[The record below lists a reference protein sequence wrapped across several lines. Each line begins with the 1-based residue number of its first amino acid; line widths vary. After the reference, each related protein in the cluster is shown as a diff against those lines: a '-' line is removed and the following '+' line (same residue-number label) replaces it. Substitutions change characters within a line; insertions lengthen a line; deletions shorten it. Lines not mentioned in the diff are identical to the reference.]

1 MNLYVHSGTFKT
13 ANGISGTSNDAE
25 ILRCLEAVSREVD
38 DYCSRHF
45 YTENATRYFNSTT
58 CERANVDDIFSVTS
72 LYLDVDDDETWSELW
87 TEGTDFTLQPLDE
100 YPKTRIHKKRGGSKL
115 FYNYPNALKVTG
127 VFGYGDGTSNP
138 WKSADIT
145 GTVATT
151 SGTTLTLSHPNA
163 VYAGQTV
170 KLGTEQMYISAVSG
184 TSATVSRGVN
194 GTTAATH
201 SVVTIYAA
209 QYPAPVVDTVLFLA
223 SGAFNLRQKRGLK
236 DIMIGEYRETL
247 VWDDRSRD
255 AIPSM
260 LGRLVRPSMC
270 DV

>member
-1 MNLYVHSGTFKT
+1 VNLYVHSGTFKA
-13 ANGISGTSNDAE
+13 ANGISGTTNDAE

-38 DYCSRHF
+38 DYCNRHF
-45 YTENATRYFNSTT
+45 YTETGTRYFNTT
-58 CERANVDDIFSVTS
+58 TAERANVDDLLSVTS
-72 LYLDVDDDETWSELW
+72 LYLDVLDDETWSEAW
-87 TEGTDFTLQPLDE
+87 VEGTDFTLQPLDSF
-100 YPKTRIHKKRGGSKL
+100 PKTRIHKKRGASKL
-115 FYNYPNALKVTG
+115 FYNFPNALKVSG
-127 VFGYGDGTSNP
+127 VFGYGDGTASP
-138 WKSADIT
+138 WASAGIT

-151 SGTTLTLSHPNA
+151 CGTTLTLSQASA

-184 TSATVSRGVN
+184 TSATVERGIN
-194 GTTAATH
+194 GTTAAIH
-201 SVVTIYAA
+201 SAVTIYVA
-209 QYPAPVVDTVLFLA
+209 QYPAQVTDTVVYLA
-223 SGAFNLRQKRGLK
+223 SGAFNLRMKRGLK

-260 LGRLVRPSMC
+260 LGRLVRPTFC

>member
-38 DYCSRHF
+38 DYCNRHF
-45 YTENATRYFNSTT
+45 YTETGTRYFTATT
-58 CERANVDDIFSVTS
+58 PEKANVDDLISVTS
-72 LYLDVDDDETWSELW
+72 LYLDVDDEETWTELW
-87 TEGTDFTLQPLDE
+87 TEGTDFTLQPLGG
-100 YPKTRIHKKRGGSKL
+100 YPYTRIHKKRGGDKL
-115 FYNYPNALKVTG
+115 FYAFPNSLKVAG
-127 VFGYGDGTSNP
+127 VFGYGDGTASP
-138 WKSADIT
+138 WASAGIT

-151 SGTTLTLSHPNA
+151 SGTTLTVSQASVL
-163 VYAGQTV
+163 YAGQTI
-170 KLGTEQMYISAVSG
+170 KLGTEQMYISAISG
-184 TSATVSRGVN
+184 TSATVTRGVN
-194 GTTAATH
+194 GTTASTH
-201 SVVTIYAA
+201 SAVTIYTA
-209 QYPAPVVDTVLFLA
+209 QYPAQVVDTVLFLA

-260 LGRLVRPSMC
+260 LGRLVRPTMC

>member
-38 DYCSRHF
+38 DYCNRHF
-45 YTENATRYFNSTT
+45 YTETGTRYYTATT
-58 CERANVDDIFSVTS
+58 PEKANVDDLLSVTS
-72 LYLDVDDDETWSELW
+72 LYLDVYDDETWTEAW
-87 TEGTDFTLQPLDE
+87 TEGADFTLQPLDE
-100 YPKTRIHKKRGGSKL
+100 YPKTRIHKKRGASKL
-115 FYNYPNALKVTG
+115 FTHYPNGIKVSG
-127 VFGYGDGTSNP
+127 VFGYGDGTASP
-138 WKSADIT
+138 WASAGIT

-151 SGTTLTLSHPNA
+151 SGTTLTLSQASA
-163 VYAGQTV
+163 VYAGQTIR
-170 KLGTEQMYISAVSG
+170 LGTEQMHISAVSG
-184 TSATVSRGVN
+184 TSATVERGVN

-201 SVVTIYAA
+201 SAVTIYTA
-209 QYPAPVVDTVLFLA
+209 QYPAQVTDTVLYLA

-255 AIPSM
+255 AIPHM
-260 LGRLVRPSMC
+260 LGRLVRPTMC